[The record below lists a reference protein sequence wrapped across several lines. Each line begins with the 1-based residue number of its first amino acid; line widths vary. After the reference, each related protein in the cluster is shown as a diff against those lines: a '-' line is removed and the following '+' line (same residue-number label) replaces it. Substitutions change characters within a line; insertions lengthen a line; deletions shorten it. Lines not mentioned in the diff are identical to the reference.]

1 MTTEIIKTKSEQLM
15 KFTFAVAALVAMS
28 SAYYLDE
35 FVKDKPKGMGRAQ
48 RRWKRVG
55 RKRVLDEQAN
65 YK

>member
-1 MTTEIIKTKSEQLM
+1 M
-15 KFTFAVAALVAMS
+15 KFTFAVATLVAIS